1 MISVISSLF
10 FFYIVAISLA
20 NNVITFPN
28 NFNIIENQVGSK
40 IRQRI
45 VVQKANTTVFLK

>member
-10 FFYIVAISLA
+10 FFYVVAISLA
-20 NNVITFPN
+20 NNARSSTN
-28 NFNIIENQVGSK
+28 NFNIVENQVGSK

-45 VVQKANTTVFLK
+45 VVEKANTTVFLK